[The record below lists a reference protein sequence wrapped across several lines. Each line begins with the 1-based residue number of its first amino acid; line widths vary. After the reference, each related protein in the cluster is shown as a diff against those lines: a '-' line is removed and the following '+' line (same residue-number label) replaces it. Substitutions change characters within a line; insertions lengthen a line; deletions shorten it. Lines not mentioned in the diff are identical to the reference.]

1 MFATIDLLQVGF
13 ARSKENCSISEGTA
27 VSALDQVS
35 KHQLELFE
43 LPTTPVIGLDIVLNW
58 IKCVPLDDTNSTSSI
73 LLRCVNAVVVQF
85 DAHSHNCGVPFALE
99 V

>member
-1 MFATIDLLQVGF
+1 MFATICFGQVGSS
-13 ARSKENCSISEGTA
+13 RSKENCSISEGTA

-58 IKCVPLDDTNSTSSI
+58 IKCVALDDTNSTSSI
-73 LLRCVNAVVVQF
+73 LLRCENAVVVKF
-85 DAHSHNCGVPFALE
+85 DAHLHNCGVPFAFE